1 MSSDLD
7 GICALLDSLDISY
20 CLDSNSSDVSSDPHV
35 LNQINISSDMNESV
49 IESMVI
55 DNASNKDEEEKT
67 RKVDG
72 VECELCGKH
81 FKFTI
86 HLNEHRRNIHEQ
98 KEPSHIC
105 SDCGAKFNKKSNLTR
120 HLKLYCVKNHT
131 YKCIQCSKTFPS
143 EHVLGGCL
151 RVF

>member
-7 GICALLDSLDISY
+7 GICALLDSLDIAY

-55 DNASNKDEEEKT
+55 DNASNKDEEENT

-86 HLNEHRRNIHEQ
+86 HLNERRR
-98 KEPSHIC
+98 
-105 SDCGAKFNKKSNLTR
+105 KFMNR
-120 HLKLYCVKNHT
+120 KNHHT
-131 YKCIQCSKTFPS
+131 YAQTV
-143 EHVLGGCL
+143 VLNSIKSLISQGI
-151 RVF
+151 